1 MPRRQHLT
9 MMVAPPFNFDFDF
22 DFVFIIFSNNH
33 SNNSETG
40 NSNIAII
47 APGLLSFG

>member
-9 MMVAPPFNFDFDF
+9 MMVAPPFNFNFDFDF
-22 DFVFIIFSNNH
+22 DLNIFSNSH

-40 NSNIAII
+40 NSNVAIT
-47 APGLLSFG
+47 AQGPLSFG